1 MHWRICT
8 FERRV
13 SSFHQLDVKA
23 QRAIQNCLFAIHSI
37 RGTRAAQ
44 MLHEQTSERWIVIV
58 RDILCSSYTT
68 LPRTTPR
75 WKFTLIDSHKMS
87 IRYTKFATHTTYKLC
102 YQSRRQ
108 KKPACVPKTQKKSL
122 KLSTWYMACCDKL
135 EEKPGSAR
143 FSKFGNSVCT
153 SWGHRYV
160 PRRAQAAHNLYDAM
174 TYEWCKLEQ
183 VRIYSG
189 FACVC

>member
-37 RGTRAAQ
+37 RGTRDVHN
-44 MLHEQTSERWIVIV
+44 LHEQTSERWIVIV

-68 LPRTTPR
+68 LPRNTPR
-75 WKFTLIDSHKMS
+75 WKFTLIESHKMS

-108 KKPACVPKTQKKSL
+108 KKNCLCSKDTEKSL
-122 KLSTWYMACCDKL
+122 KLSAWYMACCDML
-135 EEKPGSAR
+135 EERTSIYTCFPQKPVTDLFQWWHNADLQ
-143 FSKFGNSVCT
+143 SKLRLIAT
-153 SWGHRYV
+153 SSWK
-160 PRRAQAAHNLYDAM
+160 D
-174 TYEWCKLEQ
+174 
-183 VRIYSG
+183 I
-189 FACVC
+189 